1 MKKRLIAYHLPQFH
15 EIKENNEWWGEGYT
29 EWTAVKNWKPYFK
42 GHQLRKPSEELG
54 YYDLSNPQVLE
65 KQYEIASNYGLEG
78 FCFWTYWFG
87 NGEMLLEKPLE
98 HLLLPNSK
106 VKYCFAWANHSW
118 WDKSTWRLLKEQK
131 YLGKEDY
138 INFYKTLSPHFNN
151 PNYIK
156 KDNKLVLVIYES
168 QDIPDLNVFMDTFN
182 KLAIEDG
189 YDGFFFIADHFA
201 PEPKYLS
208 KKEIIDI
215 FDSYMCTNYPFKNR
229 SILKKIIGRLIR
241 WYSWTFLGPDSFSY
255 PKLMK
260 NIFKKEYG
268 DKKFIPMIFTGW
280 DSTPRHKK
288 RGIVTRNF
296 NEKTFEE
303 HARYIFEFNNKN
315 DFVFIKSWNEW
326 AEGNVLEPDDI
337 FGTKLLNI
345 IKKLNNK

>member
-42 GHQLRKPSEELG
+42 GHQLRKPSDELG
-54 YYDLSNPQVLE
+54 YYDLSDPQVLE

-156 KDNKLVLVIYES
+156 KDNKLLLSIFMP
-168 QDIPDLNVFMDTFN
+168 QDIPDIEVFMNTLN
-182 KLAIEDG
+182 NLAMKDG

-208 KKEIIDI
+208 KKALDNLRDI
-215 FDSYMCTNYPFKNR
+215 QDLVNDLPEDTLKLIEKVNHDKLALNLKINDLDMSNDKN
-229 SILKKIIGRLIR
+229 
-241 WYSWTFLGPDSFSY
+241 
-255 PKLMK
+255 M
-260 NIFKKEYG
+260 N
-268 DKKFIPMIFTGW
+268 
-280 DSTPRHKK
+280 KK
-288 RGIVTRNF
+288 RKI
-296 NEKTFEE
+296 
-303 HARYIFEFNNKN
+303 
-315 DFVFIKSWNEW
+315 
-326 AEGNVLEPDDI
+326 
-337 FGTKLLNI
+337 
-345 IKKLNNK
+345 

>member
-42 GHQLRKPSEELG
+42 GHALRKPSDELG
-54 YYDLSNPQVLE
+54 YYDLSDPQILE

-87 NGEMLLEKPLE
+87 NGERLLEKPLE

-131 YLGKEDY
+131 YLGKDDY

-156 KDNKLVLVIYES
+156 KDNKLLLSIFMP
-168 QDIPDLNVFMDTFN
+168 QDIPDLEVFFNTLNELAKQDGFDGFYFISDRVTNDANKN
-182 KLAIEDG
+182 KLFDALMNSPAM
-189 YDGFFFIADHFA
+189 FNNRN
-201 PEPKYLS
+201 
-208 KKEIIDI
+208 I
-215 FDSYMCTNYPFKNR
+215 FQK
-229 SILKKIIGRLIR
+229 ILGRLIQFHKF
-241 WYSWTFLGPDSFSY
+241 TFFGPMKYSY
-255 PKLMK
+255 PKMMK
-260 NIFKKEYG
+260 NLYNNLPKSYN
-268 DKKFIPMIFTGW
+268 FIPIIFTGW
-280 DSTPRHKK
+280 DTTPRHKK
-288 RGIVTRNF
+288 KGVMMVDF
-296 NEKTFEE
+296 NARTFEN
-303 HARYIFEFNNKN
+303 HVKDIFELNCKN
-315 DFVFIKSWNEW
+315 DFIFIKSWNEW